1 MNFKLDEECSPVG
14 VHGQNQLFHLR
25 LLDIRMA
32 SLSVACI
39 ILSSQF
45 HFNVRSCCCRAD
57 ITCSAMV
64 MSVKNDVTILH
75 IPNPQ
80 F

>member
-45 HFNVRSCCCRAD
+45 HFNVRIAVVVEQTLVQWSC
-57 ITCSAMV
+57 
-64 MSVKNDVTILH
+64 
-75 IPNPQ
+75 
-80 F
+80 

>member
-45 HFNVRSCCCRAD
+45 PFNVCSCCCGAD
-57 ITCSAMV
+57 IGAMV